1 MEHAEP
7 GDLPEQI
14 ASVARIVGLRHVSTP
29 SLETVERRR
38 IQLWVVTTVVLVAL
52 SVGVALLSLWPGRR
66 GFLVPSGTLRAGIVL
81 LSIGFCAY
89 AIDKERHLQRLAKL
103 LTDERVLS
111 AALSNRLRE
120 LSLLLQAGKA
130 MNAALEL
137 DVVLDVILRS
147 ALDLLAGIS
156 GSVMLL
162 DGDELVASCVRNNPE
177 ALGRRVP
184 VGEGIAGRVA
194 LTKEPLLINGKP
206 SAREFPGLRPR
217 TKAVASAMSVPLLH
231 RDQLLGVLNVNAD
244 ADRTFT
250 EYELR
255 AFSLF
260 AEQAA
265 IAIANAR
272 LFDAERAHVVELVE
286 LDQMKSEFLK
296 LVTHEL
302 RTPLTVILAA
312 VQTGMQPSSPVEVPE
327 LLEIIERNG
336 KHLAAMVEEL
346 LTAARIE
353 QGGPAPYVCD
363 LELADVVRNV
373 ARDFAV
379 TERPVEVEI
388 VHELTTT
395 GDPDAI
401 RRILVNLLDNAHK
414 YGAPP
419 VRVSIEKIDDRAVL
433 SVLDAGPGLPPE
445 QREQLFERFYRVAE
459 PGKPGLGLGLPIVRG
474 LAAASGGHVWA
485 EDLPEG
491 GAAFRVALPIAV
503 VQLEA
508 V

>member
-1 MEHAEP
+1 M
-7 GDLPEQI
+7 LSTI
-14 ASVARIVGLRHVSTP
+14 LLVCASVAVAVTSMWPWRPGPRIPSGALR
-29 SLETVERRR
+29 
-38 IQLWVVTTVVLVAL
+38 WGVV
-52 SVGVALLSLWPGRR
+52 LLSL
-66 GFLVPSGTLRAGIVL
+66 
-81 LSIGFCAY
+81 GFCAY

-103 LTDERVLS
+103 LTDERVLT

-130 MNAALEL
+130 MNSALEI
-137 DVVLDVILRS
+137 DAVLDVILRS
-147 ALDLLAGIS
+147 ALDLLAGTS
-156 GSVMLL
+156 GSVMLA

-177 ALGRRVP
+177 AIGRRVP
-184 VGEGIAGRVA
+184 LGEGIAGRVA
-194 LTKEPLLINGKP
+194 LTREPLLINGRP
-206 SAREFPGLRPR
+206 SPREFPGLRPR
-217 TKAVASAMSVPLLH
+217 ERAVASAMSVPLMH
-231 RDQLLGVLNVNAD
+231 RDQFLGVLNVNAD

-255 AFSLF
+255 ALSLF

-312 VQTGMQPSSPVEVPE
+312 VKTGMQPEPPVAVPE
-327 LLEIIERNG
+327 LLAIIERNG
-336 KHLAAMVEEL
+336 KHLATMVEEL
-346 LTAARIE
+346 LIAARIE
-353 QGGPAPYVCD
+353 QGGSPYTCD
-363 LELADVVRNV
+363 MGLADAIRDV

-388 VHELTTT
+388 RDELTTT
-395 GDPDAI
+395 GDPDAL
-401 RRILVNLLDNAHK
+401 RRILINLLDNAHK

-419 VRVSIEKIDDRAVL
+419 VRVTLERIDDRAVV

-445 QREQLFERFYRVAE
+445 HRDRLFERFYRVADQDQ
-459 PGKPGLGLGLPIVRG
+459 PGIGLGLAIVRG
-474 LAAASGGHVWA
+474 LAAAWGGHVWA

-491 GAAFRVALPIAV
+491 GTAFRVALPITA